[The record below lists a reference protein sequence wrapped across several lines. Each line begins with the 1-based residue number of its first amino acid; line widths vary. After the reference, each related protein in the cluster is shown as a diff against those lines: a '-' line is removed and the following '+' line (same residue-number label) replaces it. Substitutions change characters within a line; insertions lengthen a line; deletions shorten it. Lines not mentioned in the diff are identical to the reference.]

1 MFSEVHE
8 TDWSWASLFA
18 DFDNDGL
25 KDLFIANGFPKDV
38 IDKDFSDFRQTAS
51 RLVSKEK
58 LLAAIPEI
66 KIQNF
71 ILKIEMEL
79 GSMIILTIRVRF
91 CNLF

>member
-58 LLAAIPEI
+58 LLQLFRKLKF
-66 KIQNF
+66 KILF
-71 ILKIEMEL
+71 LKIEM
-79 GSMIILTIRVRF
+79 
-91 CNLF
+91 N